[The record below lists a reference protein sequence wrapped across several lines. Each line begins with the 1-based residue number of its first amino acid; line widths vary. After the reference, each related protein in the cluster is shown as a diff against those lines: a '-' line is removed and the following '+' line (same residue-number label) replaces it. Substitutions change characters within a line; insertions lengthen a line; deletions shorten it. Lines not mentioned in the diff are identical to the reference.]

1 MRGFNDGADGWTLSR
16 IPYSVAAT
24 DASAAAAAASDGA
37 AASVCA
43 LLMPT
48 AEENR

>member
-24 DASAAAAAASDGA
+24 DASAAAAASGGA

>member
-24 DASAAAAAASDGA
+24 DASAAAAASDGA

-43 LLMPT
+43 LFMPT